1 MADVDDT
8 DDGLA
13 GPDDGIG
20 LCLSGGGYRA
30 MLFHLGAIIRL
41 NEIGLLPR
49 LSRVSSVSGGSIT
62 AAYLGMRWA
71 ELEFD
76 AEGRAS
82 NLSIVIDKIREMG
95 RTSIDAGAI
104 IGGLLLPGTI
114 SQRVAAA
121 YDRVLFDGSTTD
133 VFPADGAGPRFV
145 INATNV
151 QSAALWRFT
160 KQYMGDY
167 RVGLVKAPGVRLSL
181 ATTASS
187 AFPPVLSPL
196 VLPISAD
203 ALWMKGEDLATPEFR
218 EKAVLSDGGVYDNLG
233 LETVFKRYRTV
244 LVSDAGQKSSPEV
257 APAHDW
263 ARHSLRILDVVDNQ
277 VRSLRKRGLID
288 AYLSGQRTGC
298 YWSIRSRF
306 HDYQPVSD
314 PLGVGGWDTAPLA
327 AVPTRLEAVR
337 DDLQEG
343 LINWG
348 YAISD
353 TALRRHYMNDLKDTL
368 GLEIKDPV
376 QFPYPHGF

>member
-1 MADVDDT
+1 MVDVDDT

-145 INATNV
+145 INATNAGAGYGISV
-151 QSAALWRFT
+151 AIPSFAL
-160 KQYMGDY
+160 M
-167 RVGLVKAPGVRLSL
+167 VG
-181 ATTASS
+181 
-187 AFPPVLSPL
+187 
-196 VLPISAD
+196 ISA
-203 ALWMKGEDLATPEFR
+203 
-218 EKAVLSDGGVYDNLG
+218 
-233 LETVFKRYRTV
+233 LEV
-244 LVSDAGQKSSPEV
+244 LVAAIQAYVFALLTSLYINDAE
-257 APAHDW
+257 HL
-263 ARHSLRILDVVDNQ
+263 H
-277 VRSLRKRGLID
+277 
-288 AYLSGQRTGC
+288 
-298 YWSIRSRF
+298 
-306 HDYQPVSD
+306 
-314 PLGVGGWDTAPLA
+314 
-327 AVPTRLEAVR
+327 
-337 DDLQEG
+337 
-343 LINWG
+343 
-348 YAISD
+348 
-353 TALRRHYMNDLKDTL
+353 
-368 GLEIKDPV
+368 
-376 QFPYPHGF
+376 